1 MKKYNAAR
9 VGKYFSAILIS
20 LLALVPFYVVSLFSL
35 NTPSRIFYEGNILL
49 PDFHFQNYADAWK
62 SSKIGAAMIN
72 SIIITGGAL
81 VLAVF
86 FAGSAGYTIARF
98 RSRFNQGVFAIFL
111 MSLMIPG
118 IINTVPLY
126 ILIKSIGG
134 INHLWAMI
142 LVCATLALPFSVFLY
157 TGFVK
162 SLSKEIEES
171 AIIDGCTWFSAFWR
185 VTFHF
190 LKPVTAAVII
200 INGLSVWNNYAQA
213 IFFLPNQRSHTIP
226 LALSVFF
233 QQFAGAKWNL
243 LAAAAV
249 MGVFP
254 VVFAFLVFQKSFMKG
269 ITAGALKG

>member
-1 MKKYNAAR
+1 MKKFNAAR
-9 VGKYFSAILIS
+9 IGKYFSATLIS
-20 LLALVPFYVVSLFSL
+20 LLALVPFYVVVLFSL
-35 NTPSRIFYEGNILL
+35 NTPARIFYEGNILL
-49 PDFHFQNYADAWK
+49 PDFHFHNYLDAWK
-62 SSKIGAAMIN
+62 SSKIGIAMVN
-72 SIIITGGAL
+72 SIIIAGGAL
-81 VLAVF
+81 AVVVF
-86 FAGSAGYTIARF
+86 FASSAGYTIARF
-98 RSRFNQGVFAIFL
+98 KSRFNSIVFSIFL
-111 MSLMIPG
+111 MSMMIPG

-157 TGFVK
+157 TGFIK
-162 SLSKEIEES
+162 SLSREIEES
-171 AIIDGCTWFSAFWR
+171 AIIDGCSWFSAFWR

-213 IFFLPNQRSHTIP
+213 VFFLPNQKAHTIP

-249 MGVFP
+249 TGVFP
-254 VVFAFLVFQKSFMKG
+254 VVLAFLVFQKSFMKG